1 MKLPRVGLLAL
12 VACFGWDAANA
23 QVDPPRPLPTAA
35 EIRELLVQRIDAER
49 QGVGMV
55 VGVITPEGTHVVAY
69 GPLDTLTAEAGDGGT
84 FFEIG
89 SITKVFTAV
98 VLADMVARG
107 EVTLDQPVAELLPPG
122 TVVPSRDGVAITLRH
137 LATHTAGLPRM
148 PTNHRPADPRNPQA
162 DYTVPQLY
170 AFLAACAL
178 SSTPGDTPLYSNL
191 GYGLLGHA
199 LARRAG
205 LDYESMVR
213 ERVCV
218 PLGLDDTRTTF
229 PTDSRRRRAVGH
241 DDSLRVTSDTDL
253 PTLAGA
259 GALRSTVNDLLRFVA
274 AQLDDADTP
283 LAGAMEAAR
292 VFAHPVGDDGRL
304 VSLAFGAP
312 EDLFGRQIY
321 WHNGGTA
328 GFRSF
333 LGFDRERGVGVVV
346 LSNCSLSVD
355 DLGFHLLDARAP
367 LERPRIAISLD
378 PALLGRYVGVYAL
391 PEGGTRTFSSL
402 GSRLFMKRTGRPV
415 IEVMAESETGFFIPG
430 TAARLEF
437 RLGAGGVADTV
448 VVRQSD
454 GSAGSAA
461 RTIATPPEQ
470 PLPRM
475 IDPGLFDLYA
485 GRYRF
490 MGDMILTVTHAGDRL
505 LARMDGQDDLEIVP
519 ESETRFFFLGVDA
532 ALSFARGADGAVT
545 HLVLHQGGLDQR
557 AVRLA
562 GSAGQ

>member
-1 MKLPRVGLLAL
+1 MMLPRARLLAL
-12 VACFGWDAANA
+12 VACFGWSVATA
-23 QVDPPRPLPTAA
+23 QVGPPRPLPTAA
-35 EIRELLVQRIDAER
+35 GIRELLVQRLDAER

-55 VGVITPEGTHVVAY
+55 VGVITPEGPYVVAC
-69 GPLDTLTAEAGDGGT
+69 GPVDTLNAEAGDGDT
-84 FFEIG
+84 TFEIG
-89 SITKVFTAV
+89 SITKVFTAMI
-98 VLADMVARG
+98 LADMVARG
-107 EVTLDQPVAELLPPG
+107 EVALEQPVAELLPPG

-170 AFLAACAL
+170 AFLATCAL
-178 SSTPGDTPLYSNL
+178 STTPGATYLYSNL

-205 LDYESMVR
+205 LDYESLVR

-218 PLGLDDTRTTF
+218 PLGLDDTRITF
-229 PTDSRRRRAVGH
+229 PTDSQRRRAVGH

-259 GALRSTVNDLLRFVA
+259 GALHSTVNDLLRFLA
-274 AQLDDADTP
+274 AQLGPADTP
-283 LAGAMEAAR
+283 LADVMEAVR
-292 VFAHPVGDDGRL
+292 VFENPVGDDGRL
-304 VSLAFGAP
+304 ISLAFGPP
-312 EDLFGRQIY
+312 EDLFGHQIY

-355 DLGFHLLDARAP
+355 DLGFHLLDARSP
-367 LERPRIAISLD
+367 LQRPRIAISLD
-378 PALLGRYVGVYAL
+378 PGLLGRYAGVYAL
-391 PEGGTRTFSSL
+391 PGGGTRTFSSY

-415 IEVMAESETGFFIPG
+415 TEVMAESETGFFIPD
-430 TAARLEF
+430 TAALVEF
-437 RLGAGGVADTV
+437 RLGAGGVADSV

-454 GSAGSAA
+454 GSAGGAA
-461 RTIATPPEQ
+461 RTIATPAEQ

-475 IDPGLFDLYA
+475 IDTGLFELYA

-505 LARMDGQDDLEIVP
+505 WARMDGQNALEIVP

-532 ALSFARGADGAVT
+532 ALSFARAVDGTVT

-557 AVRLA
+557 AVRLT
-562 GSAGQ
+562 GDAGQ